1 MGKVTMVALATKEG
15 TQREFPIEEAEYLLR
30 MRRSGW
36 HLPQDSEYELMND
49 GTITRRNQKKGK

>member
-15 TQREFPIEEAEYLLR
+15 ELREFPIGEAETLLS
-30 MRRSGW
+30 MRKSGW
-36 HLPQDSEYELMND
+36 VLPQDSEFERSED

>member
-15 TQREFPIEEAEYLLR
+15 TLREFPIGEAETLLR

-36 HLPQDSEYELMND
+36 RLPSSSEFERQED

>member
-1 MGKVTMVALATKEG
+1 MVTLATVSEG
-15 TQREFPIEEAEYLLR
+15 EKREFPVGEAETLLK

-36 HLPQDSEYELMND
+36 VLPQDSEFERLED